1 MSDSRLL
8 QTGSQVYTQAQGLD
22 YLAFMALK
30 KLVIWFILQSSF
42 DFTFGTISNA
52 CTDCLPAHQP
62 AEVPRPR
69 RLNRSEVGLGVP
81 KIFLLG
87 RP

>member
-8 QTGSQVYTQAQGLD
+8 QTGFQVYTQAQGLD

-42 DFTFGTISNA
+42 DLTFRNVSNA
-52 CTDCLPAHQP
+52 CTERLPVLRP
-62 AEVPRPR
+62 VEVPRPR
-69 RLNRSEVGLGVP
+69 RPNRSEVGLGVP

>member
-1 MSDSRLL
+1 MSGSRLL

-30 KLVIWFILQSSF
+30 RLVIWFILQSSF
-42 DFTFGTISNA
+42 YLTFGTVSNS
-52 CTDCLPAHQP
+52 CTERLPALRP
-62 AEVPRPR
+62 AEAPRPR
-69 RLNRSEVGLGVP
+69 RFNRSEVGLGVP